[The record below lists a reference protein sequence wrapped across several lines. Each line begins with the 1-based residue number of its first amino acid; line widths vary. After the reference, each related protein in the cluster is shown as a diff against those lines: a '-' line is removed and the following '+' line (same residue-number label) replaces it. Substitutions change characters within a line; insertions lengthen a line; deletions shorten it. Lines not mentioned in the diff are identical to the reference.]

1 MITCS
6 LVVIL
11 YHHDRSL
18 LAVIHCQTRIS
29 SNSHTVKFAQMFQKV
44 NKQFYH
50 KYNYFLL
57 VSTVIIVNIL
67 LHVLLCLYHFV
78 ISMYDCLLSLSIIHC
93 YLRVNNMC

>member
-18 LAVIHCQTRIS
+18 LAVTHCQTRIS
-29 SNSHTVKFAQMFQKV
+29 SNYHTVNRVAQMFQKV
-44 NKQFYH
+44 NKQYP

-67 LHVLLCLYHFV
+67 LILHVLLCLYHFV
-78 ISMYDCLLSLSIIHC
+78 ISIYDCLLSTVNHSLSHI
-93 YLRVNNMC
+93 YV